1 MSSAMLRKLPRNL
14 ARSIALVWRANKPA
28 AFASIALS
36 VLSGVGIGVQL
47 LVGREVLQA
56 VLAAGSAGAG
66 LRSVIPQLTILAAVT
81 TLMTLA
87 NVGSQVV
94 QRLVTEH
101 SIREVQARVL
111 DAAAAV
117 DLERFESA
125 DFYDR
130 ITRANR
136 EGVMAPL
143 RISMGLVGLVS
154 GLVGSLGVMVALG
167 AVNPI
172 LVPLVV
178 VGYLPLWYVA
188 TANSGDLYGFSMG
201 QTPGD
206 RMRGALQQV
215 LWGRAPA
222 AEVRAFGIGPFL
234 RERWDRLVQER
245 IDEAVRVVR
254 RNMKRAGAGGVL
266 TSILTAG
273 VFGLLVWLLLNGR
286 IDIAG
291 AGVAAVGI
299 QQLGSRLE
307 SLSSGAS
314 QMFEASMF
322 LDDTLDFLGRAEAE
336 ANLRPTAVAPKRFD
350 RLEASAVVYRYP
362 GTDRTAVSGVDLE
375 IGAGEVVALVGE
387 NGSGKTTLAKILS
400 GLYQPTEGSVSWD
413 GLDLATVDPATVR
426 DNVAVIFQDFVRYPL
441 SAAENIGVGRV
452 DRLGEANARNEIVDA
467 ARHAGADI
475 YLEDLHAGF
484 ETVLSKEFEGGEDL
498 SVGQWQRV
506 ALGRAFYR
514 DAPFIILDEPT
525 AALDPRAEFE
535 LFEKIRELFRGRSV
549 LLISHRFS
557 SVRMADRIY
566 VLHEGKVVES
576 GTHDELM
583 ALDGRYAELFTMQ
596 ARAFL
601 EDKEKRELEPAMAG
615 APAGRGP
622 VVRIAGGFSSIDD
635 LPPEVR
641 ERIPPGATVEF
652 VSG

>member
-1 MSSAMLRKLPRNL
+1 
-14 ARSIALVWRANKPA
+14 
-28 AFASIALS
+28 
-36 VLSGVGIGVQL
+36 
-47 LVGREVLQA
+47 
-56 VLAAGSAGAG
+56 
-66 LRSVIPQLTILAAVT
+66 
-81 TLMTLA
+81 
-87 NVGSQVV
+87 
-94 QRLVTEH
+94 
-101 SIREVQARVL
+101 
-111 DAAAAV
+111 
-117 DLERFESA
+117 
-125 DFYDR
+125 
-130 ITRANR
+130 
-136 EGVMAPL
+136 
-143 RISMGLVGLVS
+143 
-154 GLVGSLGVMVALG
+154 
-167 AVNPI
+167 
-172 LVPLVV
+172 
-178 VGYLPLWYVA
+178 
-188 TANSGDLYGFSMG
+188 MG

-234 RERWDRLVQER
+234 RARWDRLVQER
-245 IDEAVRVVR
+245 IDDATRVVR

-273 VFGLLVWLLLNGR
+273 VFGFLAWLFLNGR
-286 IDIAG
+286 VDVAG
-291 AGVAAVGI
+291 AGVAALGI

-307 SLSSGAS
+307 AMSGGAS

-322 LDDTLDFLGRAEAE
+322 LDDTLDFLARAEDE
-336 ANLRPTAVAPKRFD
+336 AKLRPTALAPESFD
-350 RLEASAVVYRYP
+350 RLEASGVVYRYP
-362 GTDRTAVSGVDLE
+362 GTDRTAVNGVDLE

-400 GLYQPTEGSVSWD
+400 GLYQPTEGRVSWD
-413 GLDLATVDPATVR
+413 GVDLATVDPGTVR

-452 DRLGEANARNEIVDA
+452 GRLSDPDARDKIVDA
-467 ARHAGADI
+467 ARHAGAEK
-475 YLEDLHAGF
+475 YLEGLHNGF

-566 VLHEGKVVES
+566 VLHEGQVVET

-601 EDKEKRELEPAMAG
+601 EDKAGREPEPAMVG
-615 APAGRGP
+615 A
-622 VVRIAGGFSSIDD
+622 S
-635 LPPEVR
+635 
-641 ERIPPGATVEF
+641 VEF
-652 VSG
+652 VSR